1 MGGAQCNSEW
11 SRHQERFLPRLVD
24 TLFPEHVPQGQALPS
39 MGNVATVSALGEL
52 RVQRGHSGEP
62 GRCYG
67 GLADQAGGAQ
77 DGHLR
82 KQHPLSVQSF
92 VHSLD
97 SRPTDHASAS
107 VLGHT
112 VAVPRTLPSYS
123 FQVT

>member
-1 MGGAQCNSEW
+1 MEAW
-11 SRHQERFLPRLVD
+11 LIRR
-24 TLFPEHVPQGQALPS
+24 
-39 MGNVATVSALGEL
+39 
-52 RVQRGHSGEP
+52 
-62 GRCYG
+62 
-67 GLADQAGGAQ
+67 GGAQ

-123 FQVT
+123 FQAT